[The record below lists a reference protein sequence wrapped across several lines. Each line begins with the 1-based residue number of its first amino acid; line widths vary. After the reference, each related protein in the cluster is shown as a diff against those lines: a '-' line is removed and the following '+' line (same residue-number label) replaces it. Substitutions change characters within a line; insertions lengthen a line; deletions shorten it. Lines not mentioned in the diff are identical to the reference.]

1 MLKRIEHHSAAA
13 VIIGF
18 PLLLMAI
25 LLAGTAPVLAQAKED
40 GPPKPAKLFDNDET
54 LTVTMRAPWIDLERK
69 VKYQGAYPATIEYTD
84 DLGNSMTHEMT
95 VERRGITRQRV
106 CRYPPVKLRFEKE
119 RVKGTTFRGQKSLKL
134 VTHCEKATKFE
145 QYYVLEMLA
154 YRMYN
159 LITDYSFRVRP
170 LSVTYVNSGNGKKDG
185 PRFAFLIEDDSDVAK
200 RNNLKKL
207 RTPRITPSQL
217 EPQLSSYFSLFQ
229 YMIGNV
235 DWAALSGPDP
245 KECCHNV
252 KLLAP
257 KPLGPQDW
265 IYPAPYDFDSS
276 GLVDADYAA
285 PPNGLPINSVT
296 QRLFRGYCRHNTTLE
311 DARTHIL
318 EKKAA
323 ILALIE
329 NEERLQSGSKK
340 KASKYIGKYFEIL
353 EDQDDFESQIIS
365 RCRK

>member
-134 VTHCEKATKFE
+134 VTHCE
-145 QYYVLEMLA
+145 
-154 YRMYN
+154 
-159 LITDYSFRVRP
+159 
-170 LSVTYVNSGNGKKDG
+170 
-185 PRFAFLIEDDSDVAK
+185 FAFLIEDDSDVAK